1 MRPDR
6 CAFEDEVVRA
16 ARNGRWSEQLAAHR
30 DRCPICAE
38 VSLVAAALAADAEE
52 LVVDA
57 PAPPDPGLIWLR
69 ARLAARERQVRKAT
83 RVISVVQKIA
93 IVCTVSVALSFAPAV
108 WRSLTEAV
116 SRVDVEPAVLTGGT
130 GFPIPVLVGSVIL
143 LGILAVAELT
153 ALPER

>member
-6 CAFEDEVVRA
+6 CAFEDEVARA
-16 ARNGRWSEQLAAHR
+16 ARNGRWSEQLSAHR

-38 VSLVAAALAADAEE
+38 TSLVAAALAADADV
-52 LVVDA
+52 LTADA
-57 PAPPDPGLIWLR
+57 LPLPDPGLIWLR

-83 RVISVVQKIA
+83 RWISLVQKTA
-93 IVCTVSVALSFAPAV
+93 FACTASVALAFAPAV

-116 SRVDVEPAVLTGGT
+116 SRVDVEPAVLTGGA

-153 ALPER
+153 GLPER